1 VNALGEP
8 KPPPRWV
15 VGLNIAALR
24 LGVRVGSQH
33 LLSIPGRRSGRLRST
48 PVSIVTVG
56 GQRFVVAAFSDV
68 DWVKNARAAGEG
80 ILARGRA
87 HERVRIVELP
97 VEERSAVL
105 VEFLRQV
112 PGGVRFFGLSSDPEV
127 IVKQADRYP
136 VFRLDPLA

>member
-1 VNALGEP
+1 MGEL
-8 KPPPRWV
+8 KPPPRWIV
-15 VGLNIAALR
+15 SLNIAALR
-24 LGVRVGSQH
+24 LGLKIGSQH

-48 PVSIVTVG
+48 PVSIVTIG

-87 HERVRIVELP
+87 RRRVRILEIPL
-97 VEERSAVL
+97 EERPAVL

-112 PGGVRFFGLSSDPEV
+112 PGGVRFFELSSDPNV
-127 IVKQADRYP
+127 IVTQADRYP
-136 VFRLDPLA
+136 VFRLDSLA

>member
-1 VNALGEP
+1 MGEL
-8 KPPPRWV
+8 KPPPRWIV
-15 VGLNIAALR
+15 SLNIAALR
-24 LGVRVGSQH
+24 LGLKIGSQH

-48 PVSIVTVG
+48 PVSIVTIG

-87 HERVRIVELP
+87 RRRVRILEIPL
-97 VEERSAVL
+97 EERPAVL

-112 PGGVRFFGLSSDPEV
+112 PGGVRFFGLSSDPNV
-127 IVKQADRYP
+127 IVTQADRYP
-136 VFRLDPLA
+136 VFRLDSLA